1 MQKETMMTKEETL
14 ADGSTSFWL
23 RNAINSVERRDI
35 LDALND
41 AEALLALIKLD
52 AAKLGINV

>member
-1 MQKETMMTKEETL
+1 MQIETMRTKEETL
-14 ADGSTSFWL
+14 ADGYISFWL
-23 RNAINSVERRDI
+23 RDAINSVERRDI

-41 AEALLALIKLD
+41 AETLLALIKAD